1 MYLEF
6 TWTAWKSNCEAIV
19 EFENEQDCF
28 KCLESFK
35 TVKLDERMV
44 KTQYKNNNKIYFS
57 KLNGMTDQI
66 NLESAVEVYGK
77 VKNVEILKTP
87 VKENLKSLESSLEDQ
102 IRKNVQ
108 GQVDIEVKKVEK
120 LKNGLRRCR
129 VVFKN

>member
-44 KTQYKNNNKIYFS
+44 KTQYKNNNKIYFQ

-66 NLESAVEVYGK
+66 NLESAVEVYGN

-87 VKENLKSLESSLEDQ
+87 VKENLKSLESSWEDQ

>member
-44 KTQYKNNNKIYFS
+44 KTQYKNNNKIYFQ

-108 GQVDIEVKKVEK
+108 GQVDIEVKKV
-120 LKNGLRRCR
+120 
-129 VVFKN
+129 

>member
-44 KTQYKNNNKIYFS
+44 KTQYKNNNKIYFQ